1 MESKNNRLLKFLK
14 VLCDDTRLAILNN
27 LKESE
32 KNNEELQNLLN
43 KSQSTI
49 SHQLNILVNNNLVGF
64 EVKENYKYYMIKNQ
78 DIFKL
83 LSRIEGFIEK
93 ISSENFRERRKREL
107 YDILT

>member
-1 MESKNNRLLKFLK
+1 MESKNNQLLKFLK

-93 ISSENFRERRKREL
+93 ISSKDFRERRKREL

>member
-1 MESKNNRLLKFLK
+1 MESKNNQLLKFLK
-14 VLCDDTRLAILNN
+14 VLCDDTRLAILNY

-32 KNNEELQNLLN
+32 KKNEDLQNLLN

-49 SHQLNILVNNNLVGF
+49 SHQLNILVDNNLVDF
-64 EVKENYKYYMIKNQ
+64 EVKENYKYYKIKNQ
-78 DIFKL
+78 AIFKL

-93 ISSENFRERRKREL
+93 TTSEDFKKRRKKEL

>member
-1 MESKNNRLLKFLK
+1 MESKNNQLLKFLK
-14 VLCDDTRLAILNN
+14 ILCDDTRLAILNH

-32 KNNEELQNLLN
+32 KKNEDLQNLLN

-49 SHQLNILVNNNLVGF
+49 SHQLNILIDNNLVNF
-64 EVKENYKYYMIKNQ
+64 EVKDNYRYYKIKNQ

-93 ISSENFRERRKREL
+93 TTSEDFRERRKREL

>member
-1 MESKNNRLLKFLK
+1 MESKNNQLLKFLK

-49 SHQLNILVNNNLVGF
+49 SHQLNILVNNNLVDF

-93 ISSENFRERRKREL
+93 ISSEDFRERRKREL

>member
-1 MESKNNRLLKFLK
+1 MESKNNHLLKFLK

-32 KNNEELQNLLN
+32 KNNEELQNLLK

-49 SHQLNILVNNNLVGF
+49 SHQLNILIDNNLVDF
-64 EVKENYKYYMIKNQ
+64 VVKENYKYYKVKNQ
-78 DIFKL
+78 AIFKL
-83 LSRIEGFIEK
+83 LSRIERFIEK
-93 ISSENFRERRKREL
+93 TTSEDFRERQKREL

>member
-1 MESKNNRLLKFLK
+1 MFK
-14 VLCDDTRLAILNN
+14 N

-32 KNNEELQNLLN
+32 KKNEDLQNLLN

-49 SHQLNILVNNNLVGF
+49 SHQLNILVDNNLVDF
-64 EVKENYKYYMIKNQ
+64 EVKENYKYYKIKNQ
-78 DIFKL
+78 AIFKL

-93 ISSENFRERRKREL
+93 TTSEDFKKRRKKEL